1 MTITPGT
8 YRATVRGWAD
18 RIVTHVSDTAVTFHR
33 SGEADRTI
41 TITPVDWGVWVYVAQ
56 ARVVGE

>member
-1 MTITPGT
+1 MTPQPGT
-8 YRATVRGWAD
+8 YRATVGHWPD

-41 TITPVDWGVWVYVAQ
+41 TVPPFEWGVWVYVAQ
-56 ARVVGE
+56 AKRDGE